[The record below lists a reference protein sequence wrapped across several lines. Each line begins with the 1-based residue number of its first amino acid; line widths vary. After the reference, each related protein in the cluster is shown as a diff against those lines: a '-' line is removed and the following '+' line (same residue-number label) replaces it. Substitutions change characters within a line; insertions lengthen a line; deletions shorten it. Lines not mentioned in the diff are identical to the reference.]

1 MRRTC
6 QLWLPN
12 LFLFLWQLL
21 SLGLSQIAKLFFR
34 HRFGHFLDA
43 PFKLDFF
50 CSPRLA
56 AKAAPAAICC
66 FLERAGITLYRFA
79 GGGWLHPVAARK

>member
-1 MRRTC
+1 MAG
-6 QLWLPN
+6 QFISF
-12 LFLFLWQLL
+12 FL
-21 SLGLSQIAKLFFR
+21 GNFFR
-34 HRFGHFLDA
+34 LVLARSRSCFSDIDSTICLDA